1 MSTRLALVFFLG
13 CIKDSFSFF
22 PLSLEDF
29 KTRIFL
35 GHFNILG
42 SRSSH
47 LYFVI
52 LDLQHLDGVC
62 CSHFWVPPGYAPS
75 RTALTR
81 LDESTLVL
89 RTQNKTLLGAENTRE
104 EKSRQAPRLC
114 RLLFGAWSEAQV
126 QTHGSTQVIQL
137 LGLPMVFPVCPSA
150 PQNHVPKIPPHT

>member
-13 CIKDSFSFF
+13 CIKDSFFFF

-52 LDLQHLDGVC
+52 LDLRHLDGVC
-62 CSHFWVPPGYAPS
+62 CSHFWGPHGYAPS

-81 LDESTLVL
+81 LDESTSIL

-104 EKSRQAPRLC
+104 EKSHQAPRLY
-114 RLLFGAWSEAQV
+114 RLLFGAWSETQV
-126 QTHGSTQVIQL
+126 QTHGSTQIIQL

-150 PQNHVPKIPPHT
+150 PENHVPKIPPHT